1 MGGETIPSQPFRA
14 AVTAAPPLRAATAA
28 KPGSIKMKSSVSGF
42 LWNEPAVP
50 GEPGGTREMKGFWN
64 SATSLRR
71 WMLLE
76 MEKQQQEQ
84 TKDARRAGPRR
95 RDEQPGL

>member
-14 AVTAAPPLRAATAA
+14 AVTAVPPLRAATAA

-50 GEPGGTREMKGFWN
+50 GEAWRDERDEG
-64 SATSLRR
+64 
-71 WMLLE
+71 LLE
-76 MEKQQQEQ
+76 LGHLFE
-84 TKDARRAGPRR
+84 TVDASRNGKAAART
-95 RDEQPGL
+95 DEGCP

>member
-1 MGGETIPSQPFRA
+1 
-14 AVTAAPPLRAATAA
+14 
-28 KPGSIKMKSSVSGF
+28 
-42 LWNEPAVP
+42 
-50 GEPGGTREMKGFWN
+50 MKGFWN

-84 TKDARRAGPRR
+84 KKDARRAGPRR

>member
-1 MGGETIPSQPFRA
+1 
-14 AVTAAPPLRAATAA
+14 
-28 KPGSIKMKSSVSGF
+28 
-42 LWNEPAVP
+42 
-50 GEPGGTREMKGFWN
+50 MKGFWN